1 MKTRSKHIQPLR
13 VPTIQQPVEDQVPT
27 IQWVEDQI
35 ATRLS
40 IYGGTLSGSL
50 FLYADPTED
59 NEAATKHYVDSKT
72 STAISISFDPYGNI
86 LETNVQEAIEY
97 LEDAKINKA
106 GDTMEG
112 PLILARDPELPKE
125 AATKDYVD
133 QKIYAKEY
141 PFTAD
146 LMIWD
151 TNAKMWKYTISYDCD
166 RLPDVTI
173 QDSNGEVALVP
184 YYVNT
189 YNRTVTIYSLSKF
202 SGTILLT

>member
-27 IQWVEDQI
+27 IQWVEDQV

-40 IYGGTLSGSL
+40 IYGGTLSGPL

-97 LEDAKINKA
+97 LEDAKVDKV

-133 QKIYAKEY
+133 QQIKSLEF
-141 PFTAD
+141 PFTENM
-146 LMIWD
+146 MIWD
-151 TNAKMWKYTISYDCD
+151 ENAGMWKFSINYNWD

-184 YYVNT
+184 YYVDT

-202 SGTILLT
+202 AGTILLT